1 MMNQDVKSL
10 ISRGDWLLGRRESL
24 LSFWQDVSDN
34 FYPERGQFTVSAS
47 PGEDFAAHLQTS
59 YPLIIRRELG
69 NAIAAMLRPRDT
81 QWGFITVDR
90 EDELDGSGRQWLEF
104 ATGVQWRAMYDRES
118 QFVRATKEAD
128 HDFVTYGQTV
138 VTRDVNWARM
148 ALLYRCHHLKDA
160 AWAEN
165 DAGAVDELHLNM
177 ELTAQQIVQM
187 FPQTAH
193 PKVVECAKKEPFK
206 LVKCRRVLLPSHCYT
221 SEKQPKKMPWTS
233 VYIDVDNQ
241 VTLEDVG
248 RRTKGFTIPRWQTV
262 SGSAYA
268 YSPAVIAA
276 LPDARLIQAMTLTL
290 LEAGE
295 MAVRP
300 PMLGRQEVL
309 RSDANIYAGGITWA
323 NAETDAKLNDI
334 LAPVYQE
341 MKALPLGL
349 EMNQDTR
356 EQLAKAFYLDK
367 LRLPAANTSAEMT
380 AYETARRVEEWI
392 RDALP
397 LFEPMEQEYNADLC
411 EGTFE
416 DLMNAGAFGPLE
428 EIPESIQGAK
438 VRFRFESP
446 LHQSIERRKSQVF
459 MEAKELVMQAAEID
473 PNAAVVMDVPGSL
486 RDALRGIGLSANRL
500 RDEETVDALLE
511 EAAKKAALEET
522 AAQIAGG
529 AQAAEQVGKAQQ
541 ALGEA

>member
-1 MMNQDVKSL
+1 MMNSGVKAL
-10 ISRGDWLLGRRESL
+10 IARGDWLFGERGGL
-24 LSFWQDVSDN
+24 LAFWGDVADN
-34 FYPERGQFTVSAS
+34 FYPERNSFTVSKSA
-47 PGEDFAAHLQTS
+47 GEDFAAHLQTS
-59 YPLIIRRELG
+59 YPLMIRRELG

-90 EDELDGSGRQWLEF
+90 EDQLDTAGREWLEF
-104 ATGVQWRAMYDRES
+104 ATNVQWRAMYDRES
-118 QFVRATKEAD
+118 QFVRATKEGD
-128 HDFVTYGQTV
+128 HDFATFGQTV
-138 VTRDVNWARM
+138 ITRDINWARTT
-148 ALLYRCHHLKDA
+148 LLYRCHHLKDC

-165 DAGAVDELHLNM
+165 DAGMVDELHINR
-177 ELTAQQIVQM
+177 EFTRQQLM
-187 FPQTAH
+187 TLFPKTCHQ
-193 PKVVECAKKEPFK
+193 KVRDQAEKEPFG
-206 LVKCRRVLLPSHCYT
+206 LVKCRRVIVPSHCYAG
-221 SEKQPKKMPWTS
+221 EKPQKMPFTTL
-233 VYIDVDNQ
+233 YIDLDNE
-241 VTLEDVG
+241 VVLEEVG
-248 RRTKGFTIPRWQTV
+248 RRNKGFTLPRWQTV

-300 PMLGRQEVL
+300 PLLGNQEAL
-309 RSDANIYAGGITWA
+309 RSDANVYAGGITWA
-323 NAETDAKLNDI
+323 NIEADSR
-334 LAPVYQE
+334 LADVLSPIYQE
-341 MKALPLGL
+341 KSGLPLGL

-367 LRLPAANTSAEMT
+367 LKLPNAATSAQMT

-416 DLMNAGAFGPLE
+416 DLMNAGAFGPFAD
-428 EIPESIQGAK
+428 IPESIQGSH

-446 LHQSIERRKSQVF
+446 LHQSIERKKSQVF
-459 MEAKELVMQAAEID
+459 MEAKDLVLQASEID
-473 PNAAVVMDVPGSL
+473 PNAGVVMDVPGSL
-486 RDALRGIGLSANRL
+486 RDALRGIGLSASRM
-500 RDEETVDALLE
+500 RDEETVE
-511 EAAKKAALEET
+511 EMLREAEQKAALEQM
-522 AAQIAGG
+522 AQQVAGG
-529 AQAAEQVGKAQQ
+529 AQAAEAVGNAQA